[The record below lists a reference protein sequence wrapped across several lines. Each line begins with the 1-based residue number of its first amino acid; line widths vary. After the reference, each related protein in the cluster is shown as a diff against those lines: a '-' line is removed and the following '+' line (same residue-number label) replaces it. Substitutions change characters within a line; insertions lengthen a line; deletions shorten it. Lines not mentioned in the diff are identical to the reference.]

1 MTWLRSPRLQGAAWY
16 AAAPLV
22 GMLLYWRMPFLWFV
36 NDDFAWL
43 GLPAEARTHGL
54 LYALFSPFAQGTVR
68 VFSERLFF
76 LAFSDL
82 FGLHA
87 LPYHLWVLATW
98 MLALT
103 LVQRIGEVL
112 TQSRAAGLL
121 AALIWA
127 ANANA
132 VPPVAWASAYNQILC
147 GALLL
152 AAFYARLRGWRVAE
166 WVFYLAGFG
175 ALEVMVM
182 YPFIAALHAGL
193 VDQKVDQRVDRKRL
207 PGTVW
212 LFVPACLFAAL
223 HFLFIPK
230 SPDSVYALTVDH
242 RLPGTVKTYLSW
254 MLEPGSA
261 ALGANIE
268 AYRTPEKILGVM
280 FALALAG
287 FLVRC
292 LMRKEWIAVFFCGW
306 FLLLLAPVLPLPG
319 HLMFYYLTLPS
330 IGVAWLAGW
339 AVSSGYHAGRAPRV
353 LAIGLAAVYFTAS
366 VAGIDTEVRLYAARG
381 RRMRAVMEGVGAA
394 VAAHPGNAVAL
405 EGADAELVNSGFED
419 RPFRLVGAARV
430 SILPDDADALL
441 QQVASSQARVL
452 KLTGDGT
459 RDVTEAYV
467 KAFADRRPNFV
478 DVGNPAYAA
487 RLGPTWYPI
496 ENGFRWAPRS
506 ATVRMAGPAS
516 RDGNLHV
523 TGYAPAPVLAGGPA
537 ILIFRRGSVVVGRA
551 TISKPDEA
559 FSLDFPLP
567 PQAAGQESIE
577 ISIETQSSFHPA
589 GDTRDL
595 GMVFGTFSVR

>member
-1 MTWLRSPRLQGAAWY
+1 MTIGRSLATRPTSWYWY
-16 AAAPLV
+16 AAAPLA
-22 GMLLYWRMPFLWFV
+22 GLLLYWRAPFLWFV

-43 GLPAEARTHGL
+43 GLPVEARTHGL

-68 VFSERLFF
+68 VFSERIFF
-76 LAFSDL
+76 LTFSDL
-82 FGLHA
+82 FALHA

-98 MLALT
+98 MLAVA
-103 LVQRIGEVL
+103 LVQRIGEAL
-112 TQSRAAGLL
+112 TQSRATGLL

-147 GALLL
+147 SALLL

-175 ALEVMVM
+175 ALEVMVV
-182 YPFIAALHAGL
+182 YPCLAALHAFL
-193 VDQKVDQRVDRKRL
+193 VDRKRL
-207 PGTVW
+207 PGTAW

-230 SPDSVYALTVDH
+230 SPDSVYAVALDH
-242 RLPGTVKTYLSW
+242 RLPGTVKTYLAW

-261 ALGANIE
+261 ALGPNIE
-268 AYRTPEKILGVM
+268 AYRTPEKILGAL

-292 LMRKEWIAVFFCGW
+292 LTQKEWLAVFFCGW
-306 FLLLLAPVLPLPG
+306 FLLLLTPVLPLPK
-319 HLMFYYLTLPS
+319 HLMFYYLTLPT
-330 IGVAWLAGW
+330 IGLAWLAGW
-339 AVSSGYHAGRAPRV
+339 AISSGYHAGGGPRV
-353 LAIGLAAVYFTAS
+353 LAVGLAAIYFAAS
-366 VAGIDTEVRLYAARG
+366 VAGIDAEVRLYVARG
-381 RRMRAVMEGVGAA
+381 QRMRAVMEGVAAA

-405 EGADAELVNSGFED
+405 EGAGTELVNSGFAD
-419 RPFRLVGAARV
+419 RPFRLVGASRI
-430 SILPDDADALL
+430 SLLPDDAEAFPT
-441 QQVASSQARVL
+441 QAASGQARVL
-452 KLTGDGT
+452 KVTADGT
-459 RDVTEAYV
+459 RDVTESYV
-467 KAFADRRPNFV
+467 KAFADQHSNFV

-487 RLGPTWYPI
+487 RLGPTWQPI

-506 ATVRMAGPAS
+506 ATVRIAGPAS
-516 RDGNLHV
+516 RDGKLHV

-537 ILIFRRGSVVVGRA
+537 TLVFRLGSVMVGRA

-559 FSLDFPLP
+559 FSFDFPLP
-567 PQAAGQESIE
+567 PQAAGQENLE
-577 ISIETQSSFHPA
+577 FSIETQSSFHPA

-595 GMVFGTFSVR
+595 GMVFGTFRVQ